1 MKLPIVILLSLFI
14 CFESAAQNEKKICV
28 AFYNQEN
35 LFDTIDTP
43 NKIDDE
49 FLPKGTYRWDSE
61 KYNNKVKNMSAVIS
75 SMNEGKGPDFLGMCE
90 VENDI
95 ALSGLNA
102 ELGKKKMAY
111 GVVWF
116 DSPDER
122 GIDNALLYKS
132 KMVKKASG
140 HLFKIDTSGI
150 GGDNTRGILMGDF
163 ILENNSRLVIL
174 VNHWPSRREGEK
186 ESEFKRLFVAKR
198 LREICDSLQAKDSK
212 VSIIAMGD
220 FNDYPDNKSIKE
232 IMQAKGKIE
241 ETGKSDFYNP
251 MNELL
256 AQGKGSY
263 KHRGEWNF
271 LDQFLL
277 NRNLLKKESKLVYLN
292 QSTDVFK
299 EEWMLETEEKYKG
312 NPKRTFGGKKYLN
325 GYSDH
330 LPVYLYLQIKK

>member
-1 MKLPIVILLSLFI
+1 
-14 CFESAAQNEKKICV
+14 
-28 AFYNQEN
+28 
-35 LFDTIDTP
+35 
-43 NKIDDE
+43 
-49 FLPKGTYRWDSE
+49 
-61 KYNNKVKNMSAVIS
+61 
-75 SMNEGKGPDFLGMCE
+75 
-90 VENDI
+90 
-95 ALSGLNA
+95 
-102 ELGKKKMAY
+102 
-111 GVVWF
+111 
-116 DSPDER
+116 
-122 GIDNALLYKS
+122 
-132 KMVKKASG
+132 
-140 HLFKIDTSGI
+140 LFKIDTSGI

-277 NRNLLKKESKLVYLN
+277 NKNLLKKESKLVYLN

-330 LPVYLYLQIKK
+330 LPVYLYLQIK